1 MHPEPFFSGSD
12 GQKVSVGLV
21 AYVETNFRTFP
32 CLLVKTAY
40 CVAYQKQAAVRT
52 IGQIEAASCI
62 SEQIIYVLIVNL
74 QRTCPAGYLVEQ
86 QYPVRIDGQGQF
98 SFRIGCD

>member
-1 MHPEPFFSGSD
+1 MHPETFFAGSD
-12 GQKVSVGLV
+12 GQKVTVGLV
-21 AYVETNFRTFP
+21 AYVETYFCTFP
-32 CLLVKTAY
+32 CIPVETAY

-62 SEQIIYVLIVNL
+62 SEQIVYIVVVNL
-74 QRTCPAGYLVEQ
+74 QRTCLAGILVEQ